1 MKTMLIIAVCEDNN
15 AERNEICATLE
26 SFLKSQQI
34 NGTVFAY
41 DSAEKFISAIESK
54 RLRFD
59 IVFMDIIMGDM
70 GDMDG
75 MTCARLI
82 RQWDK
87 LVKIV
92 FLTSSTE
99 YVYEGYEV
107 NASGYLVKPLSTA
120 KVTACLQKTIDEL
133 QRLAKETIAVTS
145 GGVKRRIPIDD
156 ILYLESRRNQVEVV
170 LAAPAERLVVY
181 TKLDEFA
188 QSHPSKMWLRPH
200 QSFVVNF
207 LYIEEYASDSFVLR
221 DGTVIPISRTYKNT
235 TRASFYNL
243 LHNK

>member
-1 MKTMLIIAVCEDNN
+1 MRTMLIIAVCEDSNTEKKAICN
-15 AERNEICATLE
+15 TIETFLRN
-26 SFLKSQQI
+26 QQI

-41 DSAEKFISAIESK
+41 DSAEKFISALESK
-54 RLRFD
+54 KLRFD

-70 GDMDG
+70 DG

-82 RQWDK
+82 RRWDK

-107 NASGYLVKPLSTA
+107 NASGYLVKPLDAA
-120 KVTACLQKTIDEL
+120 KVTACLQKTIDEVQDL
-133 QRLAKETIAVTS
+133 SKDTIVVTS

-156 ILYLESRRNQVEVV
+156 IPYLESRRNHVEVV
-170 LAAPAERLVVY
+170 LAASDERLVVY
-181 TKLDEFA
+181 TTLDDFT
-188 QSHPSKMWLRPH
+188 QRHPSKIWLRPH
-200 QSFVVNF
+200 KSFVVNF
-207 LYIEEYASDSFVLR
+207 LYIEEYASDSLVLR
-221 DGTVIPISRTYKNT
+221 NGTVIPISRTYRNA

>member
-1 MKTMLIIAVCEDNN
+1 MLIIAVCEDSNTD
-15 AERNEICATLE
+15 RKTICTIIE
-26 SFLKSQQI
+26 TFLRSQRI
-34 NGTVFAY
+34 DGTVFAY
-41 DSAEKFISAIESK
+41 DSAEKFISAIEGK
-54 RLRFD
+54 KLRFD

-70 GDMDG
+70 NG

-92 FLTSSTE
+92 FLTNSTE

-107 NASGYLVKPLSTA
+107 NASGYLLKPLGTA
-120 KVTACLQKTIDEL
+120 KVTACLQKAIDEVQGL
-133 QRLAKETIAVTS
+133 SKETIAVTS

-156 ILYLESRRNQVEVV
+156 ILYLESRRNHVEIV
-170 LAAPAERLVVY
+170 LAAPNERLVVY
-181 TKLDEFA
+181 TRLDEFT
-188 QSHPSKMWLRPH
+188 QRHPSKMWIRPH
-200 QSFVVNF
+200 KSFIVNF
-207 LYIEEYASDSFVLR
+207 LYVEEYASDSFVLR
-221 DGTVIPISRTYKNT
+221 DGTVIPISRTYKNA

>member
-1 MKTMLIIAVCEDNN
+1 MLIIAVCEDSNTDKN
-15 AERNEICATLE
+15 AICHTIE
-26 SFLKSQQI
+26 TFLRSQRI

-54 RLRFD
+54 KLRFD
-59 IVFMDIIMGDM
+59 IVFMDIIM

-107 NASGYLVKPLSTA
+107 NASGYLVKPLGAA
-120 KVTACLQKTIDEL
+120 KVTACLQKTIDEV
-133 QRLAKETIAVTS
+133 QGLAKETIAVTS
-145 GGVKRRIPIDD
+145 GGVKRRILIDD
-156 ILYLESRRNQVEVV
+156 ILYLESRRNHVEVV
-170 LAAPAERLVVY
+170 LAASAERLVVY
-181 TKLDEFA
+181 TRLDEFA
-188 QSHPSKMWLRPH
+188 QLHPSKMWLRPH